1 MTYRFDMYIQ
11 DEKLRTEVKKLL
23 SFKTRN
29 SIVKKIQ
36 EEGSK
41 FHFFQLTN
49 FLEGKDVSLSTLK
62 KIDFFVNN
70 GFGLCVRQGLEAQKI
85 N

>member
-11 DEKLRTEVKKLL
+11 DEQLRTEVKNILRL
-23 SFKTRN
+23 KTRN
-29 SIVKKIQ
+29 SIVKEIQ
-36 EEGSK
+36 DKGNK

-62 KIDFFVNN
+62 KIDCFVN
-70 GFGLCVRQGLEAQKI
+70 K
-85 N
+85 

>member
-1 MTYRFDMYIQ
+1 MQKTIYHFDMYIQ
-11 DEKLRTEVKKLL
+11 DEQLRTEVKKLL
-23 SFKTRN
+23 EFKTRN

-62 KIDFFVNN
+62 KIDFFVN
-70 GFGLCVRQGLEAQKI
+70 K
-85 N
+85 

>member
-1 MTYRFDMYIQ
+1 MQKTIYHFDMYIQ
-11 DEKLRTEVKKLL
+11 DEQLRTEVKKLL
-23 SFKTRN
+23 AFKTRN

-36 EEGSK
+36 KEGSK

-62 KIDFFVNN
+62 KIDCFVN
-70 GFGLCVRQGLEAQKI
+70 K
-85 N
+85 

>member
-11 DEKLRTEVKKLL
+11 DEQLRTEVKKLL
-23 SFKTRN
+23 TLKTRN
-29 SIVKKIQ
+29 SIVKEIQ
-36 EEGSK
+36 DKGNK

-62 KIDFFVNN
+62 KIDCFVN
-70 GFGLCVRQGLEAQKI
+70 K
-85 N
+85 